1 MSPMNYIHIRNYSA
15 PEIYVKCDD
24 ILRVMR
30 RKSVSSQKINKSLW
44 KHATYLSNELQEGQ
58 TRRLDWRAA
67 QRQKE
72 KPISKTRGRHEDTE
86 KVRIR
91 SWSGAEQWAGC
102 SRSGLREPGNKTGG
116 IGLNQPQACR
126 LTQGWGRGQSGP
138 PERNC
143 WRCRKWNP
151 SQFYRLVMDAYCLDG
166 FPIAMP
172 WTLKQPCY
180 LGMTLNHQL
189 QYLTTESLM
198 STNIKILR
206 FCG

>member
-1 MSPMNYIHIRNYSA
+1 MSPMHYIHIRNYSA

-86 KVRIR
+86 KVRLR
-91 SWSGAEQWAGC
+91 SRSGAEQWAGC
-102 SRSGLREPGNKTGG
+102 SRSGLRRPGNKP
-116 IGLNQPQACR
+116 QPTSSLPLSSR
-126 LTQGWGRGQSGP
+126 MR
-138 PERNC
+138 ERSV
-143 WRCRKWNP
+143 RP
-151 SQFYRLVMDAYCLDG
+151 SREELLKVQEVESITVFIDLWWM
-166 FPIAMP
+166 PIAWMDF
-172 WTLKQPCY
+172 LLQC
-180 LGMTLNHQL
+180 LGP
-189 QYLTTESLM
+189 
-198 STNIKILR
+198 
-206 FCG
+206 